1 MEKRGGRGVG
11 ARSLLQDG
19 HLGLSPVCSGPSAK
33 KRGLLSKLEACV
45 DQSGLNS
52 RADVK
57 TPKGS
62 FWV

>member
-1 MEKRGGRGVG
+1 MG
-11 ARSLLQDG
+11 AWSLLQDG
-19 HLGLSPVCSGPSAK
+19 HLGLSPVCSVPSAK
-33 KRGLLSKLEACV
+33 KKGLLSKLEACV

>member
-1 MEKRGGRGVG
+1 MG

-57 TPKGS
+57 TPEGS